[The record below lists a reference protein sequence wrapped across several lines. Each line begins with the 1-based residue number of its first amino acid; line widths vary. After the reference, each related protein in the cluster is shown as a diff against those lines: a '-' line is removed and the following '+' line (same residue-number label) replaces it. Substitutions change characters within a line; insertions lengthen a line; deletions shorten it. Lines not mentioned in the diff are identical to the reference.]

1 MRFMFDSDGQAV
13 RIHRIHNDST
23 LVQPQPISIETP
35 AVEDSLE
42 CPAALLTCSA
52 STSPLATEFL
62 SIPKDTRLIK
72 LLVLV
77 DPIESAQILE
87 ISLCARRIDT
97 LVRMERERVMQE
109 NIVNGTLEA
118 TRLVSTTTMDA
129 TLSQHIKQPEL
140 AVAIPTLIQMQEQLK
155 FQHRLYLREIYKY
168 IHMILDIRKQLT
180 VSVTKYQ
187 ALIDRSSDT
196 KQRTMFCAVRTVME
210 ELCNRIGALFMD
222 SPYKAT
228 LSWCDIL
235 CALDFIPMLQIR
247 RARMRSLDPDELG
260 YPQKDDLK
268 QDRHPLVHIHLRKE
282 PYEIMRTPQHSSS
295 SILGTLDTNT
305 DSALVKLPLSPS
317 ITSQPTTKLKSFSL
331 EADDT
336 PCKRTTQ
343 LSESSPIIAH
353 ISTYSRVAVDAHT
366 LTSQADLQFPTS
378 IMSQSDSDELVSRH
392 PKHATILID
401 VSNTTISK

>member
-118 TRLVSTTTMDA
+118 TCLVSTTTMGRN
-129 TLSQHIKQPEL
+129 S
-140 AVAIPTLIQMQEQLK
+140 IP
-155 FQHRLYLREIYKY
+155 
-168 IHMILDIRKQLT
+168 
-180 VSVTKYQ
+180 
-187 ALIDRSSDT
+187 
-196 KQRTMFCAVRTVME
+196 
-210 ELCNRIGALFMD
+210 
-222 SPYKAT
+222 
-228 LSWCDIL
+228 
-235 CALDFIPMLQIR
+235 
-247 RARMRSLDPDELG
+247 
-260 YPQKDDLK
+260 
-268 QDRHPLVHIHLRKE
+268 
-282 PYEIMRTPQHSSS
+282 
-295 SILGTLDTNT
+295 
-305 DSALVKLPLSPS
+305 
-317 ITSQPTTKLKSFSL
+317 
-331 EADDT
+331 
-336 PCKRTTQ
+336 
-343 LSESSPIIAH
+343 AH
-353 ISTYSRVAVDAHT
+353 
-366 LTSQADLQFPTS
+366 
-378 IMSQSDSDELVSRH
+378 
-392 PKHATILID
+392 
-401 VSNTTISK
+401 

>member
-97 LVRMERERVMQE
+97 LVRMERESDAGECNVSPFPVSLLSFRTNYMH
-109 NIVNGTLEA
+109 NRIL
-118 TRLVSTTTMDA
+118 TRFRIYEGLKP
-129 TLSQHIKQPEL
+129 SQTDPSPALIIN
-140 AVAIPTLIQMQEQLK
+140 AVFQMQEQLK
-155 FQHRLYLREIYKY
+155 FQHRLYLREIYKH

-196 KQRTMFCAVRTVME
+196 KQRTMFCAV
-210 ELCNRIGALFMD
+210 
-222 SPYKAT
+222 PYKAT